1 MASRSG
7 GGRNSLR
14 GRLGRRSK
22 GQHSPHDPFDFIKLV
37 TPDMYPEIPCKKL
50 KSLFIRH
57 FRCDHKNPAN
67 KAGPDTMHVTK
78 NHLRLE
84 VGAAQ
89 VKKQRVKLFALDHG
103 QGLGAVGRRLS
114 VTPNARQQ
122 DVKDVADRG
131 LILDN

>member
-1 MASRSG
+1 V
-7 GGRNSLR
+7 
-14 GRLGRRSK
+14 GRRSE
-22 GQHSPHDPFDFIKLV
+22 GQQGSHNPFDFFKPV
-37 TPDMYPEIPCKKL
+37 TSDVYPEIPFKQL

-57 FRCDHKNPAN
+57 FRGDHKNPAN
-67 KAGPDTMHVTK
+67 KAGADTMHVTK